1 MGAAESQPVRNID
14 KRTARRDHAPL
25 FAAAVEAYRGR
36 PREEPAPP
44 LPNRALR
51 VCVRRRPIFAHE
63 TTAGEFD
70 VLTADT
76 TSSIVVHDCRLKPDC
91 RHLFISHHKFIFDR
105 VYSEAESGGDV
116 YAAEVRPLVDRVVRG
131 GHATV
136 MMYGQT
142 GSGKTFTM
150 GELTQQTA
158 TDLFRSLG
166 DGDAVTASYAQLTG
180 GGAQDMLHGGA
191 SCQLLTDHSGVV
203 QVVPL
208 LEVEVISAD
217 ALLAL
222 LAYAA
227 TLRATAATGV
237 HDASSRSHAMCRV
250 HVQRKGAAPGAS
262 GCLTLVDLAGSEQR
276 IDSAKHDAKRAKE
289 SAAINA
295 SLMALKESVRA
306 LARGEEWTTLAGG
319 RHPLTQL
326 LRASFT
332 TAGSSALVVAT
343 VSPAS
348 KDTEHSLNTLR
359 HACVMDGRAGR
370 GGGKA
375 DGEARNG
382 SWIDGGDVE
391 KEELGEIDY
400 RGTQSRL
407 KAEAE
412 RLARAPGDNGG
423 GGGFG
428 YSERDGIGGTA
439 QAAAD
444 ARRVAREEQAA
455 FRSLERRA
463 ARQLQ
468 HASEDMH
475 AALVG
480 ERQRA
485 ATAPSALHPA
495 QYARLRHRVAQQQQ
509 AAQAAAAAE
518 AAADAEAAQFFATQA
533 VDRRRRAALAL
544 DEQRQYQERQQRQQP
559 PQPGEERR
567 RRPGPATAV
576 QLAAENRQ
584 AAARRAAE
592 AAAVAAEAAEA
603 RHVSRGGFSP
613 PAARTLA
620 SSSSY
625 WEEPA
630 PAPVAPPRYGRRSTP
645 PAEATRAAAAAADR
659 AAYDPSRYEP
669 SWAEG
674 GGGGGGNGGGATHA
688 ARAEAARRRRQ
699 EADQARRAE
708 LQGRVAAREAESER
722 QQVRF
727 DGGGG
732 DPLAPT
738 AADQRRAAARARR
751 QEAEEARRAELLS
764 RSEARIGAA
773 RQRSGFL
780 VGDGGGAGH
789 DFGGGGAPDPVAPSE
804 GDLRRQAARERR
816 DALEA
821 SRRGVLLERAAA
833 RGGGGGGSA
842 AAAHEA
848 EMARLSDAIAAAPT
862 DAARAGLQKRM
873 AVAKA
878 AAMKRERAE
887 RRALEEAAA
896 VGNIIP
902 YDPVPLA
909 KGY

>member
-1 MGAAESQPVRNID
+1 M
-14 KRTARRDHAPL
+14 
-25 FAAAVEAYRGR
+25 
-36 PREEPAPP
+36 
-44 LPNRALR
+44 
-51 VCVRRRPIFAHE
+51 
-63 TTAGEFD
+63 
-70 VLTADT
+70 LTADT

-428 YSERDGIGGTA
+428 YFERDGIGGTA

-533 VDRRRRAALAL
+533 VDRRRRAPSPSTSSSSTKSGNSGGSRRSRVRRGGGGRAGSRCAAGG
-544 DEQRQYQERQQRQQP
+544 
-559 PQPGEERR
+559 GEPTGGGAAGRR
-567 RRPGPATAV
+567 RR
-576 QLAAENRQ
+576 
-584 AAARRAAE
+584 RRWRRRRRSASS
-592 AAAVAAEAAEA
+592 AAVE
-603 RHVSRGGFSP
+603 FSP
-613 PAARTLA
+613 PAARTSVVVILLGGA
-620 SSSSY
+620 G
-625 WEEPA
+625 A
-630 PAPVAPPRYGRRSTP
+630 GAGGTTAYGRRSTP
-645 PAEATRAAAAAADR
+645 PAEATRC
-659 AAYDPSRYEP
+659 
-669 SWAEG
+669 
-674 GGGGGGNGGGATHA
+674 
-688 ARAEAARRRRQ
+688 RRRRRP
-699 EADQARRAE
+699 RR
-708 LQGRVAAREAESER
+708 V
-722 QQVRF
+722 
-727 DGGGG
+727 
-732 DPLAPT
+732 
-738 AADQRRAAARARR
+738 
-751 QEAEEARRAELLS
+751 
-764 RSEARIGAA
+764 RSE
-773 RQRSGFL
+773 
-780 VGDGGGAGH
+780 
-789 DFGGGGAPDPVAPSE
+789 PV
-804 GDLRRQAARERR
+804 
-816 DALEA
+816 
-821 SRRGVLLERAAA
+821 
-833 RGGGGGGSA
+833 
-842 AAAHEA
+842 
-848 EMARLSDAIAAAPT
+848 
-862 DAARAGLQKRM
+862 
-873 AVAKA
+873 
-878 AAMKRERAE
+878 
-887 RRALEEAAA
+887 
-896 VGNIIP
+896 
-902 YDPVPLA
+902 
-909 KGY
+909 